1 MTAREMLIEMFDKGY
16 ASQYTV
22 EEFEEWFTLE
32 QIEKFYNSFM
42 NFLKNRGWYILNRE
56 EIHDFF

>member
-42 NFLKNRGWYILNRE
+42 NFLKNRGW
-56 EIHDFF
+56 